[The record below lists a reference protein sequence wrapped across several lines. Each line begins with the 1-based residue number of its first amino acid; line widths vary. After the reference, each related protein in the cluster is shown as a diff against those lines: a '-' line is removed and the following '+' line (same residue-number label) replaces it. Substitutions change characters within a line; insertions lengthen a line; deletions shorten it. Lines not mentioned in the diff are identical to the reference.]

1 MKRNE
6 RYLAYPVEIIDLI
19 DEKCSAKDLY
29 GLILLRSYRYGY
41 CYMTNQLFAD
51 YFSITPRTVVSLL
64 KKLKES
70 NVIRVETIDKH
81 HRKIFPLYGIRSEE
95 DFQEKSSSYST
106 NVKEEAFPN
115 VREESLPKENS
126 MGKDFPNLR
135 EESRANL
142 GKELAHYKQ
151 NISMKD
157 NHQLAS
163 LADDFEKTFDRRPSR
178 EEIDGLA
185 DFIDNYNSAFIA
197 YALEQA
203 AEADASFPVKY
214 AKKILIRFKN
224 KGFTTMDEVLDDR
237 WAFQQSH
244 SNGHKKQISRK
255 QLPSWAERPEKVTGK
270 QLPSWAEH
278 PEKVKSKKPSPEK
291 LAKID
296 QMLAELDRQKK
307 R

>member
-81 HRKIFPLYGIRSEE
+81 HRKIFPLYGIKSEE

-106 NVKEEAFPN
+106 NVKEESLPN
-115 VREESLPKENS
+115 VREESLPKESS

-135 EESRANL
+135 EESCSNL

-185 DFIDNYNSAFIA
+185 DFIGNYNSAFIA

-203 AEADASFPVKY
+203 AEADANFPVKY

-224 KGFTTMDEVLDDR
+224 KGFTIMDEVLDDR

-244 SNGHKKQISRK
+244 SNGHKKQIS
-255 QLPSWAERPEKVTGK
+255 EE

-296 QMLAELDRQKK
+296 QMLAELNRQKK